1 MLWINTVNVAD
12 EGKTVDKQ
20 RKREAKLLQA
30 IALNAAVLCIY
41 RLKHTFRTLVLLYK
55 IRMLICAFT
64 PSTEYFPV
72 IAFWFTNV
80 LYSTSASVAD

>member
-41 RLKHTFRTLVLLYK
+41 RLKHTFRTLVLF
-55 IRMLICAFT
+55 I
-64 PSTEYFPV
+64 
-72 IAFWFTNV
+72 
-80 LYSTSASVAD
+80 